1 MTTDQPARQQRAIE
15 VYWSLGPK
23 RSYQRVAAQ
32 IGVSVSTIKSWARQH
47 AWKEQLAER
56 EVQAARQLSDSVQ
69 TGPDPDSVRNLKIVR
84 VALMKVAKAIAQGSV
99 RIQMGDL
106 DRLVRLEE
114 HLIGIHD
121 ISPQQLAKYIDLIK
135 EVEQI
140 RPDQF
145 KDEIRKAALDM
156 GIIRREE
163 LVDQPSPVEE
173 VAEPSGQD

>member
-1 MTTDQPARQQRAIE
+1 MTTDQPARQQRALE

-23 RSYQRVAAQ
+23 RSYQRVAGQ

-47 AWKEQLAER
+47 GWKEQIVER

-84 VALMKVAKAIAQGSV
+84 VALMKVAKAVAEGSV

-106 DRLVRLEE
+106 DRLMRLEE
-114 HLIGIHD
+114 RLTGTHNV
-121 ISPQQLAKYIDLIK
+121 SPQQLGKYIDLIQ

-145 KDEIRKAALDM
+145 KDEIRRIALEM
-156 GIIRREE
+156 GVIRPEE
-163 LVDQPSPVEE
+163 LVEQPGDTGSTPERI
-173 VAEPSGQD
+173 